1 MLALF
6 RAERV
11 VHAAIG
17 ANDANV
23 VITLLFATE
32 HQPTQLPAV
41 ESRFKNE
48 GFSLA
53 KRFNLYT
60 YDDEGSSIGEN
71 MARKGSVKR
80 MNSASEPELPML
92 KGEPAPDR
100 WRRSQDHF
108 TTMTELIRQEL
119 DDETQLVEE
128 RWKTWSK
135 QRLLVAG
142 VSLFDLKARTQGR
155 FFGEDIV
162 VFEAQ
167 DKGRLPDHRFSHGD
181 IVLISR
187 SRPWGEKVVEGVVL
201 DRGPTRLR
209 VVVSERPRDVRKG
222 GWRLDRGA
230 NRVAHDRM
238 HQALTA
244 FHSTEG
250 DGGTVLRELLLGNVL
265 DINQSAE
272 LSPDIR
278 GKRQLRGPRPSPSNL
293 NASQQAAIESAL
305 SQRLTLIQGP
315 PGTGKTTTATH
326 LLHHFAQQGSGPLL
340 ATAESNV
347 AVDNLLE
354 GLLDLGVKALRIG
367 RPVKVREHL
376 RSATLDALLENHP
389 MQEELAFLQD
399 EQREL
404 RRSLPSLKGKEKGLM
419 HRDISINQKEIRRME
434 NVMTASVLDEAEVIC
449 ATTIGCGHRLLESR
463 KFPIVLMDEATQA
476 TEPSALVPIVKGCR
490 QLVLVG
496 DHQQL
501 PPTVL
506 SRRAEKGGLNRSLFD
521 RLIACGLRSNLLTT
535 QYRMHP
541 ILREFPSARFYENR
555 LEDGCTADQRPPPA
569 GFLWPDWDRP
579 MAFVPVE
586 GVEEADEEGKSRSNR
601 DEAAKVL
608 GVVND
613 LLAIGDLQPHDIGVI
628 SPYNG
633 QVRELTRLFEMAG
646 GREPGQPYAGL
657 EIKSVDGYQ
666 GREKEVIVFS
676 TVRANDRGEVGF
688 LADYRR
694 LNVAITRAKRGL
706 ILLGHPTTL
715 RHDGTWR
722 SYLDWVEEHQLFAWH
737 VTHSS

>member
-1 MLALF
+1 MAL
-6 RAERV
+6 
-11 VHAAIG
+11 
-17 ANDANV
+17 
-23 VITLLFATE
+23 
-32 HQPTQLPAV
+32 
-41 ESRFKNE
+41 
-48 GFSLA
+48 
-53 KRFNLYT
+53 
-60 YDDEGSSIGEN
+60 DE
-71 MARKGSVKR
+71 
-80 MNSASEPELPML
+80 PM
-92 KGEPAPDR
+92 PDR

-108 TTMTELIRQEL
+108 TRLTELIRIEL
-119 DDETQLVEE
+119 DDETEAVEE
-128 RWKTWSK
+128 RWKTWTK
-135 QRLLVAG
+135 QRLLLAG
-142 VSLFDLKARTQGR
+142 VALFDLRARIQGR

-167 DKGRLPDHRFSHGD
+167 DGGRLPEHRFTHGD

-209 VVVSERPRDVRKG
+209 VVVGERPKDVRKG

-238 HQALTA
+238 HEALIT

-250 DGGTVLRELLLGNVL
+250 DGGTVLNELILGNVL
-265 DINQSAE
+265 DINQSAT
-272 LSPDIR
+272 LPPDIR
-278 GKRQLRGPRPSPSNL
+278 GRGTQRGPPPSLDGL
-293 NASQQAAIESAL
+293 NE
-305 SQRLTLIQGP
+305 SQRNAVRAALERRMTLIQGP

-326 LLHHFAQQGSGPLL
+326 LLSVLAQQGSGPIL

-354 GLLDLGVKALRIG
+354 GLLDLGVKALRVG
-367 RPVKVREHL
+367 RPVKVREAL
-376 RSATLDALLENHP
+376 RSATLDAVLENHP
-389 MQEELAFLQD
+389 KQEELAFLQD

-404 RRSLPSLKGKEKGLM
+404 RKSLPSLRGKEKGLM
-419 HRDISINQKEIRRME
+419 HRDINHNQREIRRLE
-434 NVMTASVLDEAEVIC
+434 DEMTASVLDEAEVIC
-449 ATTIGCGHRLLESR
+449 ATTIGAGHRLLTSR

-476 TEPSALVPIVKGCR
+476 TEPSSLVPIVKGCR

-501 PPTVL
+501 PPTVI
-506 SRRAEKGGLNRSLFD
+506 SRRAEEGGLNRSLFD
-521 RLIACGLRSNLLTT
+521 RLLACGLDSIMLTT

-555 LEDGCTADQRPPPA
+555 LDDGCTRDQRPPPA

-586 GVEEADEEGKSRSNR
+586 GVEESDEEGKSRYNR

-608 GVVND
+608 GIVND
-613 LLAIGDLQPHDIGVI
+613 LLAAGDLQPEDIGVI

-633 QVRELTRLFEMAG
+633 QVRELTHLFDVAG
-646 GREPGQPYAGL
+646 GREPGEPYAGL

-676 TVRANDRGEVGF
+676 TVRANDSGEVGF
-688 LADYRR
+688 LADHRR
-694 LNVAITRAKRGL
+694 LNVAVTRAKRGL
-706 ILLGHPTTL
+706 VVLGHPTTL
-715 RHDGTWR
+715 RHDPTWR
-722 SYLDWVEEHQLFAWH
+722 SYLDWVDEHNLFAWH
-737 VTHSS
+737 VTHMSS

>member
-1 MLALF
+1 
-6 RAERV
+6 
-11 VHAAIG
+11 
-17 ANDANV
+17 
-23 VITLLFATE
+23 
-32 HQPTQLPAV
+32 
-41 ESRFKNE
+41 
-48 GFSLA
+48 
-53 KRFNLYT
+53 
-60 YDDEGSSIGEN
+60 

-80 MNSASEPELPML
+80 MNSASDPEPPMV

-135 QRLLVAG
+135 QRLLMAG

-167 DKGRLPDHRFSHGD
+167 DRGRLPDHRFSHGD

-209 VVVSERPRDVRKG
+209 VVVGERPRDVRKG

-272 LSPDIR
+272 LTPDIR
-278 GKRQLRGPRPSPSNL
+278 GKRQARGPRPSHSNL

-326 LLHHFAQQGSGPLL
+326 LLHHFAQEGSGPLL

-404 RRSLPSLKGKEKGLM
+404 RRALPSLKGKEKGLM

-434 NVMTASVLDEAEVIC
+434 NAMTASVLDEAEVIC

-506 SRRAEKGGLNRSLFD
+506 SRRAEQGGLNRSLFD
-521 RLIACGLRSNLLTT
+521 RLIACGLRSNMLTT

-586 GVEEADEEGKSRSNR
+586 GVEETDEEGKSRSNR

-608 GVVND
+608 SVVND
-613 LLAIGDLQPHDIGVI
+613 LLAMGDLEPNDIGVI

-633 QVRELTRLFEMAG
+633 QVRELTRLFDMAG

>member
-11 VHAAIG
+11 VHSAIG

-53 KRFNLYT
+53 KRFNLHT

-80 MNSASEPELPML
+80 MNNASEPELPML

-209 VVVSERPRDVRKG
+209 VVVGERPRDVRKG

-404 RRSLPSLKGKEKGLM
+404 RKSLPSLKGKEKGLM

-646 GREPGQPYAGL
+646 GRESGQPYAGL

-722 SYLDWVEEHQLFAWH
+722 SYLDWIEEHQLFAWH
-737 VTHSS
+737 VTHTS

>member
-1 MLALF
+1 M
-6 RAERV
+6 
-11 VHAAIG
+11 
-17 ANDANV
+17 
-23 VITLLFATE
+23 
-32 HQPTQLPAV
+32 
-41 ESRFKNE
+41 
-48 GFSLA
+48 
-53 KRFNLYT
+53 
-60 YDDEGSSIGEN
+60 
-71 MARKGSVKR
+71 KR
-80 MNSASEPELPML
+80 MNSASEPELPL
-92 KGEPAPDR
+92 AKGEPMPDR

-108 TTMTELIRQEL
+108 TVMTDLIKQEL

-135 QRLLVAG
+135 QRLLLSG
-142 VSLFDLKARTQGR
+142 VSLFDLRARTQGR

-167 DKGRLPDHRFSHGD
+167 DGGRLPEHRFSHGD

-238 HQALTA
+238 HQALIA

-265 DINQSAE
+265 DMDQSAA
-272 LSPDIR
+272 LQPDIR
-278 GKRQLRGPRPSPSNL
+278 GKRRLREPTPVPDYL
-293 NASQQAAIESAL
+293 NSSQKEAISGAL
-305 SQRLTLIQGP
+305 NRRLTLIQGP

-326 LLHHFAQQGSGPLL
+326 LLQHLALQDRGPLL

-367 RPVKVREHL
+367 RPVKVRENL
-376 RSATLDALLENHP
+376 RSATLDAVLEHHP
-389 MQEELAFLQD
+389 MQEELAFLRD

-404 RRSLPSLKGKEKGLM
+404 RKALPSLKGKEKGLM
-419 HRDISINQKEIRRME
+419 HRDININQKEIRRME
-434 NVMTASVLDEAEVIC
+434 DLMTASVLDDAEVIC

-490 QLVLVG
+490 QLILVG

-521 RLIACGLRSNLLTT
+521 RLIACGLGSVMLTT

-541 ILREFPSARFYENR
+541 VLREFPSARFYDNR
-555 LEDGCTADQRPPPA
+555 LEDGCSAAERPPAA

-586 GVEEADEEGKSRSNR
+586 GVEESDEEGKSRFNR
-601 DEAAKVL
+601 DEAGMVL
-608 GVVND
+608 DVVNH
-613 LLAIGDLQPHDIGVI
+613 LLAGGDLAPHDIGVI

-633 QVRELTRLFEMAG
+633 QVRELTRLFESAG
-646 GREPGQPYAGL
+646 GREKGQPYFGL

-666 GREKEVIVFS
+666 GREKEIIVFS
-676 TVRANDRGEVGF
+676 TVRANERGEVGF

-706 ILLGHPTTL
+706 VLLGHPKTL

-722 SYLDWVEEHQLFAWH
+722 SYLDWVEENQLFAWH
-737 VTHSS
+737 VSHGM

>member
-11 VHAAIG
+11 VHTAIG

-23 VITLLFATE
+23 VIALLFATE

-53 KRFNLYT
+53 KRFNLHT

-80 MNSASEPELPML
+80 MNSANDPELPML

-135 QRLLVAG
+135 QRLLSAG

-167 DKGRLPDHRFSHGD
+167 DRGRLPDHRFSHGD

-209 VVVSERPRDVRKG
+209 VVAGERPRDVRKG

-238 HQALTA
+238 HQALTS

-579 MAFVPVE
+579 MAFVPVD

-608 GVVND
+608 GVVDD
-613 LLAIGDLQPHDIGVI
+613 LLAIGDLQPNDIGVI

>member
-1 MLALF
+1 MSPLSFFL
-6 RAERV
+6 RPNMHPPV
-11 VHAAIG
+11 
-17 ANDANV
+17 
-23 VITLLFATE
+23 TW
-32 HQPTQLPAV
+32 AV
-41 ESRFKNE
+41 DSVFKNA
-48 GFSLA
+48 GFSL
-53 KRFNLYT
+53 RLSFVPHP
-60 YDDEGSSIGEN
+60 YDDEGWGVGLV
-71 MARKGSVKR
+71 MGRRGSVKR
-80 MNSASEPELPML
+80 MNSAASPEVPMAKDEPM
-92 KGEPAPDR
+92 PDR

-108 TTMTELIRQEL
+108 TRMTELIGQEL
-119 DDETQLVEE
+119 EDETQLVEE

-135 QRLLVAG
+135 QRLLLAG
-142 VSLFDLKARTQGR
+142 VSLFDLRARAQGR
-155 FFGEDIV
+155 FFGDDII

-167 DKGRLPDHRFSHGD
+167 DGGRLPEHRFSHGD

-209 VVVSERPRDVRKG
+209 VVVGERPRDVRKG

-238 HQALTA
+238 HEALVS

-250 DGGTVLRELLLGNVL
+250 DGGTVLRELILGNVL
-265 DINQSAE
+265 DINESAS

-278 GKRQLRGPRPSPSNL
+278 GRLKQRGPSPDLGHL
-293 NASQQAAIESAL
+293 NESQQAAIQTAL
-305 SQRLTLIQGP
+305 AQRLTLIQGP

-326 LLHHFAQQGSGPLL
+326 LLRVLAQRGSGPLL

-367 RPVKVREHL
+367 RPVKVRESL
-376 RSATLDALLENHP
+376 RSATLDAVLEHHP
-389 MQEELAFLQD
+389 KQEELAFLQD
-399 EQREL
+399 EVRQFRK
-404 RRSLPSLKGKEKGLM
+404 SLPSLKGREKGLM
-419 HRDISINQKEIRRME
+419 HRDINQAQKDIRRLE
-434 NVMTASVLDEAEVIC
+434 DEMTASVLDDAEVIC
-449 ATTIGCGHRLLESR
+449 ATTIGCGHRLLTSR

-506 SRRAEKGGLNRSLFD
+506 SRRAEQGGLNRSLFD
-521 RLIACGLRSNLLTT
+521 RFIACGLNSIMLTT

-541 ILREFPSARFYENR
+541 ILREFPSARFYDNR
-555 LEDGCTADQRPPPA
+555 LEDGCEASQRPPPA

-586 GVEEADEEGKSRSNR
+586 GVEETDEEGKSRYNR
-601 DEAAKVL
+601 DEAGKVL
-608 GVVND
+608 TIVND
-613 LLAIGDLQPHDIGVI
+613 LLAVGDLQPNDIGVI

-633 QVRELTRLFEMAG
+633 QVRELRQLFDQAG
-646 GREPGQPYAGL
+646 GREPGQPYFGL

-676 TVRANDRGEVGF
+676 TVRANERGEVGF

-694 LNVAITRAKRGL
+694 LNVAVTRAKRGL

-715 RHDGTWR
+715 GHDPTWR
-722 SYLDWVEEHQLFAWH
+722 SYLEWVEESNLYAWH
-737 VTHSS
+737 VTHG

>member
-11 VHAAIG
+11 VHTAIG

-53 KRFNLYT
+53 KRFNLHT

-80 MNSASEPELPML
+80 MNSANDPELPML

-135 QRLLVAG
+135 QRLLSAG

-167 DKGRLPDHRFSHGD
+167 DRGRLPDHRFSHGD

-209 VVVSERPRDVRKG
+209 VVAGERPRDVRKG

-238 HQALTA
+238 HQALTS

-579 MAFVPVE
+579 MAFVPVD

-613 LLAIGDLQPHDIGVI
+613 LLAIGDLQPNDIGVI

>member
-1 MLALF
+1 M
-6 RAERV
+6 
-11 VHAAIG
+11 G
-17 ANDANV
+17 
-23 VITLLFATE
+23 
-32 HQPTQLPAV
+32 
-41 ESRFKNE
+41 
-48 GFSLA
+48 
-53 KRFNLYT
+53 
-60 YDDEGSSIGEN
+60 
-71 MARKGSVKR
+71 RKGAVKR
-80 MNSASEPELPML
+80 MNNVAVPEVPMALDEPM
-92 KGEPAPDR
+92 PDR

-108 TTMTELIRQEL
+108 TRLTELIRIEL
-119 DDETQLVEE
+119 DDETEAVEE
-128 RWKTWSK
+128 RWKTWTK
-135 QRLLVAG
+135 QRLLLAG
-142 VSLFDLKARTQGR
+142 VALFDLRARIQGR

-167 DKGRLPDHRFSHGD
+167 DGGRLPEHRFTHGD

-209 VVVSERPRDVRKG
+209 VVVGERPKDVRKG

-238 HQALTA
+238 HEALIT

-250 DGGTVLRELLLGNVL
+250 DGGTVLNELILGNVL
-265 DINQSAE
+265 DINQSAT
-272 LSPDIR
+272 LPPDIR
-278 GKRQLRGPRPSPSNL
+278 GRGTQRGPPPSLDGL
-293 NASQQAAIESAL
+293 NE
-305 SQRLTLIQGP
+305 SQRNAVRAALERRMTLIQGP

-326 LLHHFAQQGSGPLL
+326 LLSVLAQQGSGPIL

-367 RPVKVREHL
+367 RPVKVRETL
-376 RSATLDALLENHP
+376 RSATLDAVLENHP
-389 MQEELAFLQD
+389 KQEELAFLQD

-404 RRSLPSLKGKEKGLM
+404 RKSLPSLRGKEKGLM
-419 HRDISINQKEIRRME
+419 HRDINHNQREIRRLE
-434 NVMTASVLDEAEVIC
+434 DEMTASVLDEAEVIC
-449 ATTIGCGHRLLESR
+449 ATTIGAGHRLLTSR

-476 TEPSALVPIVKGCR
+476 TEPSSLVPIVKGCR

-501 PPTVL
+501 PPTVI
-506 SRRAEKGGLNRSLFD
+506 SRRAEEGGLNRSLFD
-521 RLIACGLRSNLLTT
+521 RLLACGLDSIMLTT

-555 LEDGCTADQRPPPA
+555 LDDGCTRDQRPPPA

-586 GVEEADEEGKSRSNR
+586 GVEESDEEGKSRYNR

-608 GVVND
+608 GIVND
-613 LLAIGDLQPHDIGVI
+613 LLAAGDLQPEDIGVI

-633 QVRELTRLFEMAG
+633 QVRELTHLFDVAG
-646 GREPGQPYAGL
+646 GREPGEPYAGL

-676 TVRANDRGEVGF
+676 TVRANDSGEVGF
-688 LADYRR
+688 LADHRR
-694 LNVAITRAKRGL
+694 LNVAVTRAKRGL
-706 ILLGHPTTL
+706 VVLGHPTTL
-715 RHDGTWR
+715 RHDPTWR
-722 SYLDWVEEHQLFAWH
+722 SYLDWVDEHNLFAWH
-737 VTHSS
+737 VTHMSS

>member
-1 MLALF
+1 M
-6 RAERV
+6 
-11 VHAAIG
+11 G
-17 ANDANV
+17 
-23 VITLLFATE
+23 
-32 HQPTQLPAV
+32 
-41 ESRFKNE
+41 
-48 GFSLA
+48 
-53 KRFNLYT
+53 
-60 YDDEGSSIGEN
+60 
-71 MARKGSVKR
+71 RKGSVKR
-80 MNSASEPELPML
+80 MNNAAPPELPEL
-92 KGEPAPDR
+92 KDEAMPDR

-108 TTMTELIRQEL
+108 NRFTALIRQEL
-119 DDETQLVEE
+119 DDETKQVEE
-128 RWKTWSK
+128 RWKTWTK
-135 QRLLVAG
+135 QRLLLAG
-142 VSLFDLKARTQGR
+142 LALFDLSARAQGR
-155 FFGEDIV
+155 FFGEDII

-167 DKGRLPDHRFSHGD
+167 DGGRLPEHRFSPGD

-201 DRGPTRLR
+201 DRGPTRIR
-209 VVVSERPRDVRKG
+209 IVVSERPRDVRKG

-238 HQALTA
+238 HEALIA

-265 DINQSAE
+265 DINDSAA
-272 LSPDIR
+272 LPPDIR
-278 GKRQLRGPRPSPSNL
+278 GRPMQRGPRPSLEHL
-293 NASQQAAIESAL
+293 NASQQSAIEQAL
-305 SQRLTLIQGP
+305 ARRMTLIQGP

-326 LLHHFAQQGSGPLL
+326 LLHTMVQLGSGPIL

-367 RPVKVREHL
+367 RPVKVREAL
-376 RSATLDALLENHP
+376 RSATLDAVLEDHP

-404 RRSLPSLKGKEKGLM
+404 RKALPSLKGKEKGLM
-419 HRDISINQKEIRRME
+419 HRDINHNQKEIRRLE
-434 NVMTASVLDEAEVIC
+434 DTMTASVLDEAEVIC

-463 KFPIVLMDEATQA
+463 RFPVVLMDEATQA
-476 TEPSALVPIVKGCR
+476 TEPSALVPLVKGCR

-506 SRRAEKGGLNRSLFD
+506 SRDAEKGGLNRSLFD
-521 RLIACGLRSNLLTT
+521 RLIACGLVSTMLTT

-541 ILREFPSARFYENR
+541 IMREFPSARFYDNR
-555 LEDGCTADQRPPPA
+555 LEDGCTPEQRPPPA

-579 MAFVPVE
+579 MAFVPVS
-586 GVEEADEEGKSRSNR
+586 GVEETDEEGKSRSNR
-601 DEAAKVL
+601 DEAALVL
-608 GVVND
+608 TIVND
-613 LLAIGDLQPHDIGVI
+613 LLMAGDVEPEDIGVVT
-628 SPYNG
+628 PYNG
-633 QVRELTRLFEMAG
+633 QVRALTNLFDQAG

-666 GREKEVIVFS
+666 GREKDVIVFS
-676 TVRANDRGEVGF
+676 TVRANDEGEVGF

-706 ILLGHPTTL
+706 VILGHPATL
-715 RHDGTWR
+715 RHDPTWR
-722 SYLDWVEEHQLFAWH
+722 SYLDWVEESQLYAWH
-737 VTHSS
+737 ITHQA

>member
-1 MLALF
+1 M
-6 RAERV
+6 
-11 VHAAIG
+11 IP
-17 ANDANV
+17 N
-23 VITLLFATE
+23 
-32 HQPTQLPAV
+32 P
-41 ESRFKNE
+41 
-48 GFSLA
+48 
-53 KRFNLYT
+53 
-60 YDDEGSSIGEN
+60 YDDEGPSRGSSMG
-71 MARKGSVKR
+71 RKGAVKR
-80 MNSASEPELPML
+80 MNSAAVPEVPMALDEPM
-92 KGEPAPDR
+92 PDR

-108 TTMTELIRQEL
+108 TRLTELIRTEL
-119 DDETQLVEE
+119 DDETAAVEE

-135 QRLLVAG
+135 QRLLLAG
-142 VSLFDLKARTQGR
+142 VALFDLRARVQGR

-167 DKGRLPDHRFSHGD
+167 DGGRMPEHRFTHGD

-201 DRGPTRLR
+201 DRGPTRIR
-209 VVVSERPRDVRKG
+209 IVVGERPKDVRKG

-238 HQALTA
+238 HEALVT

-250 DGGTVLRELLLGNVL
+250 DGGTVLNELILGNVL
-265 DINQSAE
+265 DINESAS
-272 LSPDIR
+272 LPPDIR
-278 GKRQLRGPRPSPSNL
+278 GRRTNRGPPPSLDTL
-293 NASQQAAIESAL
+293 NESQRNAVRSAIE
-305 SQRLTLIQGP
+305 RRMTLIQGP

-326 LLHHFAQQGSGPLL
+326 LLKVLAQQGSGPIL

-354 GLLDLGVKALRIG
+354 GLLDLGVKALRVG
-367 RPVKVREHL
+367 RPVKVRETL
-376 RSATLDALLENHP
+376 RSATLDAVLENHP
-389 MQEELAFLQD
+389 KQEELAFLQD

-404 RRSLPSLKGKEKGLM
+404 RKSLPSLRGKEKGLM
-419 HRDISINQKEIRRME
+419 HRDINHNQREIRRLE
-434 NVMTASVLDEAEVIC
+434 DEMTASVLDEAEVIC
-449 ATTIGCGHRLLESR
+449 ATTIGAGHRLLTSR

-501 PPTVL
+501 PPTVI
-506 SRRAEKGGLNRSLFD
+506 SRRAEEGGLNRSLFD
-521 RLIACGLRSNLLTT
+521 RLLACGLDSIMLTT

-555 LEDGCTADQRPPPA
+555 LDDGCTRDQRPPPA

-586 GVEEADEEGKSRSNR
+586 GVEESDEEGKSRFNR

-613 LLAIGDLQPHDIGVI
+613 LLAPGDLQPEDIGVI

-633 QVRELTRLFEMAG
+633 QVRELTHLFDFAG
-646 GREPGQPYAGL
+646 GREQGERYAGL

-688 LADYRR
+688 LADHRR
-694 LNVAITRAKRGL
+694 LNVAVTRAKRGL
-706 ILLGHPTTL
+706 VVLGHPTTL
-715 RHDGTWR
+715 RHDPTWR
-722 SYLDWVEEHQLFAWH
+722 SYLDWVDEHNLFAWH
-737 VTHSS
+737 VTHMSS

>member
-1 MLALF
+1 M
-6 RAERV
+6 
-11 VHAAIG
+11 AAIRTRNACDG
-17 ANDANV
+17 V
-23 VITLLFATE
+23 VLFLATK
-32 HQPTQLPAV
+32 HQPTQSWAV
-41 ESRFKNE
+41 HSRFKTE
-48 GFSLA
+48 GLSLA
-53 KRFNLYT
+53 KRFNLHT
-60 YDDEGSSIGEN
+60 YDDEGPGGGSN

-80 MNSASEPELPML
+80 MNSASEPEPPRP

-108 TTMTELIRQEL
+108 ATMTELIKQEL

-135 QRLLVAG
+135 QRLVMAG
-142 VSLFDLKARTQGR
+142 VSLFDLKARIQGR
-155 FFGEDIV
+155 FFGDDIV

-167 DKGRLPDHRFSHGD
+167 DGGRLPEHRFSHGD
-181 IVLISR
+181 IVLVSR

-238 HQALTA
+238 HEALIA

-265 DINQSAE
+265 DMNQSAE

-278 GKRQLRGPRPSPSNL
+278 GRRQRRGPDPSPGHL
-293 NASQQAAIESAL
+293 NASQQEAISSAM
-305 SQRLTLIQGP
+305 SRRLTLIQGP

-326 LLHHFAQQGSGPLL
+326 LLHRFAQEGSGPLL

-354 GLLDLGVKALRIG
+354 GLLALGVKALRIG
-367 RPVKVREHL
+367 RPVKVREQL
-376 RSATLDALLENHP
+376 RSATLDAVLENHP
-389 MQEELAFLQD
+389 MQEELAFLRD

-404 RRSLPSLKGKEKGLM
+404 RKALPSLRGKEKGLM
-419 HRDISINQKEIRRME
+419 HRDININHKEIRRME
-434 NVMTASVLDEAEVIC
+434 DVMTASVLDEAEVIC

-490 QLVLVG
+490 QLILVG

-506 SRRAEKGGLNRSLFD
+506 SRQAERGGLNRSLFD
-521 RLIACGLRSNLLTT
+521 RLIACGLQSNMLTT

-555 LEDGCTADQRPPPA
+555 LEDGCTADQRPSPA

-586 GVEEADEEGKSRSNR
+586 GVEESDEEGKSRYNR

-608 GVVND
+608 SVVND
-613 LLAIGDLQPHDIGVI
+613 LLTPGDLQPEDIGVI

-633 QVRELTRLFEMAG
+633 QVRELVRLFESAG
-646 GREPGQPYAGL
+646 GREAGQPYAGL

-676 TVRANDRGEVGF
+676 TVRANERGEVGF
-688 LADYRR
+688 LADHRR
-694 LNVAITRAKRGL
+694 LNVAITRARRGL
-706 ILLGHPTTL
+706 VLLGHPTTL
-715 RHDGTWR
+715 RHDGNWK
-722 SYLDWVEEHQLFAWH
+722 SYLDWVDEHQLFAWH

>member
-53 KRFNLYT
+53 KRFNLHT

>member
-1 MLALF
+1 M
-6 RAERV
+6 
-11 VHAAIG
+11 G
-17 ANDANV
+17 
-23 VITLLFATE
+23 
-32 HQPTQLPAV
+32 
-41 ESRFKNE
+41 
-48 GFSLA
+48 
-53 KRFNLYT
+53 
-60 YDDEGSSIGEN
+60 
-71 MARKGSVKR
+71 RKGSVKR
-80 MNSASEPELPML
+80 MNNAAPPELPEL
-92 KGEPAPDR
+92 KDEAIPDR

-108 TTMTELIRQEL
+108 NRFTALIRQEL
-119 DDETQLVEE
+119 DDETKQVEE
-128 RWKTWSK
+128 RWKTWTK
-135 QRLLVAG
+135 QRLLLAG
-142 VSLFDLKARTQGR
+142 LALFDLSARAQGR
-155 FFGEDIV
+155 FFGEDII

-167 DKGRLPDHRFSHGD
+167 DGGRLPEHRFSPGD

-201 DRGPTRLR
+201 DRGPTRIR
-209 VVVSERPRDVRKG
+209 IVVGERPRDVRKG

-238 HQALTA
+238 HEALIA

-265 DINQSAE
+265 DINDSAA
-272 LSPDIR
+272 LPPDIR
-278 GKRQLRGPRPSPSNL
+278 GRPMQRGPRPSLEHL
-293 NASQQAAIESAL
+293 NASQQSAIEQAL
-305 SQRLTLIQGP
+305 ARRMTLIQGP

-326 LLHHFAQQGSGPLL
+326 LLHTMVQLGTGPIL

-367 RPVKVREHL
+367 RPVKVREAL
-376 RSATLDALLENHP
+376 RSATLDAVLEDHP

-404 RRSLPSLKGKEKGLM
+404 RKALPSLKGKEKGLM
-419 HRDISINQKEIRRME
+419 HRDINHNQKEIRRLE
-434 NVMTASVLDEAEVIC
+434 DTMTASVLDEAEVIC

-463 KFPIVLMDEATQA
+463 RFPVVLMDEATQA
-476 TEPSALVPIVKGCR
+476 TEPSALVPLVKGCR

-506 SRRAEKGGLNRSLFD
+506 SRDAEKGGLNRSLFD
-521 RLIACGLRSNLLTT
+521 RLIACGLTSTMLTT

-541 ILREFPSARFYENR
+541 IMREFPSARFYDNR
-555 LEDGCTADQRPPPA
+555 LEDGCTPEQRPPPA

-579 MAFVPVE
+579 MAFVPVS
-586 GVEEADEEGKSRSNR
+586 GVEETDEEGKSRSNR
-601 DEAAKVL
+601 DEAALVL
-608 GVVND
+608 TIVND
-613 LLAIGDLQPHDIGVI
+613 LLMAGDVEPEDIGVVT
-628 SPYNG
+628 PYNG
-633 QVRELTRLFEMAG
+633 QVRALTNLFDQAG

-666 GREKEVIVFS
+666 GREKDVIVFS
-676 TVRANDRGEVGF
+676 TVRANDEGEVGF

-706 ILLGHPTTL
+706 VILGHPATL
-715 RHDGTWR
+715 RHDPTWR
-722 SYLDWVEEHQLFAWH
+722 SYLDWVEESQLYAWH
-737 VTHSS
+737 ITHQA